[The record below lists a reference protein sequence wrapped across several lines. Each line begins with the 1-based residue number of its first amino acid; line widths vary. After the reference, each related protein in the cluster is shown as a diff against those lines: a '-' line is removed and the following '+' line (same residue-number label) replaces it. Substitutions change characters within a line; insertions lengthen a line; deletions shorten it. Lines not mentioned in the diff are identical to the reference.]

1 MNPPIGIAAS
11 VAASG
16 APKFPS
22 GEALA
27 AAGLEAKYRSVA
39 SAARAA
45 ADGLVASGEM
55 SDRFATPAAADL
67 TAPHDTGLTID
78 RNDGLA
84 SAAGR
89 AAAHRSV
96 VVVARTDNSAAA
108 LDSSS
113 APAADNFSE
122 AAIRNSAVAVIDSCA
137 AQNNCA
143 PVETGIAAGLQA
155 GWVLVV
161 GVALDAAVAT
171 GWVPDGKDAG
181 QDRCDDSARGT
192 ALPPK
197 PASLCT
203 RPAGAEIAPLL
214 SPCSPGEFS
223 FSAQLPRPILRIRVH
238 ILLDL

>member
-1 MNPPIGIAAS
+1 
-11 VAASG
+11 
-16 APKFPS
+16 
-22 GEALA
+22 
-27 AAGLEAKYRSVA
+27 
-39 SAARAA
+39 
-45 ADGLVASGEM
+45 VASGEM

-67 TAPHDTGLTID
+67 TAPHDTGLTIG

-113 APAADNFSE
+113 APAVDNFPA
-122 AAIRNSAVAVIDSCA
+122 AAIRNSAAAVIDSCA
-137 AQNNCA
+137 VAQSNCV
-143 PVETGIAAGLQA
+143 PVGTGSGVGLQA
-155 GWVLVV
+155 GWTLVA
-161 GVALDAAVAT
+161 GAAPDAAVAT
-171 GWVPDGKDAG
+171 GWGPDGKDAG

-214 SPCSPGEFS
+214 SFPVFPRSS
-223 FSAQLPRPILRIRVH
+223 FRTSFIRQLKPRSGLRIRVY
-238 ILLDL
+238 IFLDLQIIQQV

>member
-137 AQNNCA
+137 AQNNCV
-143 PVETGIAAGLQA
+143 PA
-155 GWVLVV
+155 GWILVV